1 MSVSA
6 QTRGKALTVRCVREK
21 VVNVCWPTSIFSVD
35 RFFLV
40 HSISHKPRPKLI
52 IPCARGTR
60 LCPGHSV
67 PRVMSEGGEGV
78 VLWCT
83 AMSGVMIYPIPSMS
97 QCECYCPWNASQCV
111 SYALLS
117 PTRYKT

>member
-52 IPCARGTR
+52 IP
-60 LCPGHSV
+60 LY
-67 PRVMSEGGEGV
+67 RVKGRDVEE
-78 VLWCT
+78 
-83 AMSGVMIYPIPSMS
+83 IIPSFV
-97 QCECYCPWNASQCV
+97 QPA
-111 SYALLS
+111 
-117 PTRYKT
+117 

>member
-21 VVNVCWPTSIFSVD
+21 DVNVCWPTSIFSVD

-67 PRVMSEGGEGV
+67 PRVMSVESHDWGEHAGKSWTTLEGYGGFYV
-78 VLWCT
+78 
-83 AMSGVMIYPIPSMS
+83 
-97 QCECYCPWNASQCV
+97 
-111 SYALLS
+111 
-117 PTRYKT
+117 